1 MPHFND
7 VIAHR
12 RSSASSFARKGQLQE
27 EKNPAVYAASVTPD
41 LDKGDLIDLTL
52 TGALTLANPTGQQA
66 GRVYRFVLRQD
77 PVGTRLL
84 TLGTGYKVAGGA
96 LVLTTAAS
104 AVDTV
109 SFLSDGTNLQ
119 EVSRSLANA

>member
-12 RSSASSFARKGQLQE
+12 RSSASSFARKGQLIE
-27 EKNPAVYAASVTPD
+27 EKNPAVYAATVTPD

-52 TGALTLANPTGQQA
+52 TGALTLANSTGQQA
-66 GRVYRFVLRQD
+66 GRVYRFIFRQD
-77 PVGTRLL
+77 ATGSRVLTRGTA
-84 TLGTGYKVAGGA
+84 YKVAGGA
-96 LVLTTAAS
+96 LTLTTTAS
-104 AVDTV
+104 AVDVV
-109 SFLSDGTNLQ
+109 SFLSDGTNLR